1 MPISDLIRPE
11 DRAALRRFRR
21 RLANRECMR
30 RIRAADPGYGRH
42 LCAGVDLPGDGG
54 TCGRLVD
61 KRFER
66 CIRCHNRRRWLLL
79 QTTPYEL
86 AVLGALEAAVEN
98 DVDDHEVVDEPS
110 GALVPLLNA
119 VDDALNPAADPC
131 LRW

>member
-1 MPISDLIRPE
+1 
-11 DRAALRRFRR
+11 
-21 RLANRECMR
+21 MR
-30 RIRAADPGYGRH
+30 RIRAADPSYGRH
-42 LCAGVDLPGDGG
+42 LCAGVDLPGNGG

-66 CIRCHNRRRWLLL
+66 CIRCHNRRRWLLQ

-98 DVDDHEVVDEPS
+98 DVDDHDVDEPA

-119 VDDALNPAADPC
+119 VDDALNPADPVSRTYDH
-131 LRW
+131 LH